1 MPLIDVVG
9 AEFRARFLR
18 KGIHPV
24 VSQRQAV
31 VQDGLAD
38 ERGLRLVVPQALVAQ
53 IPQQQK
59 RGNHD

>member
-1 MPLIDVVG
+1 
-9 AEFRARFLR
+9 
-18 KGIHPV
+18 
-24 VSQRQAV
+24 VSQGQAV